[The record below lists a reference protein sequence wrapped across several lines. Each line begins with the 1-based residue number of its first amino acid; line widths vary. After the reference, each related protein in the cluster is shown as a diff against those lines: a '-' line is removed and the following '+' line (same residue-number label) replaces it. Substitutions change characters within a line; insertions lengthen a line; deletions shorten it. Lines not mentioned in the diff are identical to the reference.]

1 MKRIVDD
8 TERIACGSKATELQ
22 VNPITH
28 KMKNPTQRKPW
39 NQHRYGWHSQF

>member
-1 MKRIVDD
+1 MQVKKKKTKRIVDD

-28 KMKNPTQRKPW
+28 KMKNPTQLIVV
-39 NQHRYGWHSQF
+39 